1 MKLLGKLAKSSDQVL
16 KHTGVFCQHTMFS
29 GEHKADVSE
38 TEVPNKKYL
47 ADFTHEVG
55 KEETPEKFFSE
66 PETIKYPANYPGI
79 TPDN

>member
-1 MKLLGKLAKSSDQVL
+1 MFQRL
-16 KHTGVFCQHTMFS
+16 KFPI
-29 GEHKADVSE
+29 K
-38 TEVPNKKYL
+38 NI
-47 ADFTHEVG
+47 DFTHEVG